1 MTMQPSMEE
10 RARGIEIRECIGI
23 VAYIVPSS
31 AAANKP
37 ALFLG
42 IMRLGSLNLLHY
54 NIFVSLMSP
63 PSFFFLFFKFNWKQ
77 RKTHATTDWLNYKE
91 EEEGDWHLEETVG
104 MYPTGTPIIPK
115 LCLYRYFYIVSYIK
129 IVYSQESIRIIQ
141 QSMER
146 TRWTQEVFPDRKKTT
161 I

>member
-23 VAYIVPSS
+23 VAYIVPSA

-37 ALFLG
+37 ASFLG

-63 PSFFFLFFKFNWKQ
+63 PSFFSFSLSLIGSNEKP
-77 RKTHATTDWLNYKE
+77 
-91 EEEGDWHLEETVG
+91 
-104 MYPTGTPIIPK
+104 M
-115 LCLYRYFYIVSYIK
+115 
-129 IVYSQESIRIIQ
+129 Q
-141 QSMER
+141 QL
-146 TRWTQEVFPDRKKTT
+146 
-161 I
+161 IG